1 MNDCVPSPWT
11 LKVPLATAKP
21 LTAIDPKADLR
32 TVQLGRWGSVCP
44 RGLIEPVAI
53 PPARRLD
60 GLGSGQAAVA
70 IYQASRA
77 EIADGLPGARTVQWS
92 VWALVGTTWFSTAV
106 FGLYIL
112 TFYGGA
118 GPRGTLADWNH
129 TIPRLYEPA
138 TPMASIAMGA
148 HFFTGATLLLL
159 GPVQLLTAARAQYR
173 VAHRWVGRIYVLAAG
188 VAGLAGLGFIAAK
201 GTVGGP
207 IMSAGFALYGAL
219 VTLAAVQTYRYAQAR
234 RFAAHRAWAI
244 RLFAL
249 AMGSWLY
256 RMEYGFWI
264 AFTDGL
270 GSTQSFTG
278 PFDHLMAFAFYLPN
292 LAVAE
297 LLIRAKG
304 RSNIGLRVASV
315 GALSIATGLT
325 LVGSYFFIKG
335 YWGPGILASI

>member
-1 MNDCVPSPWT
+1 MAT
-11 LKVPLATAKP
+11 IEATA
-21 LTAIDPKADLR
+21 AERD
-32 TVQLGRWGSVCP
+32 GRS
-44 RGLIEPVAI
+44 RG
-53 PPARRLD
+53 
-60 GLGSGQAAVA
+60 G
-70 IYQASRA
+70 RA
-77 EIADGLPGARTVQWS
+77 LQWS
-92 VWALVGTTWFSTAV
+92 VLALIGATWFSAAV

-138 TPMASIAMGA
+138 TPLATAAMGA
-148 HFFTGATLLLL
+148 HFFAGAVLLLL
-159 GPVQLLTAARAQYR
+159 GPLQLLTGARPRLR
-173 VAHRWVGRIYVLAAG
+173 VMHRWVGRFYVLAAG
-188 VAGLAGLGFIAAK
+188 VAGVAGLVFIAAK

-219 VTLAAVQTYRYAQAR
+219 VTLAAAQTYRYAGSR
-234 RFAAHRAWAI
+234 RYDIHRAWAI

-249 AMGSWLY
+249 AIGAWLY

-278 PFDHLMAFAFYLPN
+278 PFDHVMAFAFYLPN

-297 LLIRAKG
+297 LIIRA
-304 RSNIGLRVASV
+304 RSGNGIAMRAASV
-315 GALSIATGLT
+315 VVLSIGTALT